1 MKLSFVSRLFIL
13 ICLFAAPFWAS
24 RSSAQNNKQHILNFF
39 NQVEWSF
46 VGDGFMKANML
57 FAEDDKIYVSVS
69 PIGELKT
76 ETLYNY
82 LKALSECVEKA
93 DAEYSVEDLQLCRLI
108 DDEGMTFIVASE
120 DKRSGNFH
128 FLTLPAKA
136 FVGIVKLNKNEF
148 SKEIANEIMFSV
160 PPALYVDF
168 LNGVSGNGGLFA
180 INGDSLSLSVEVPAR
195 ELAGMKRAYETYP
208 DKMIS
213 TLRDSLFEGDRATM
227 PFVYDFASRYGY
239 KVVLRFYAGDDE
251 LCLECEK

>member
-13 ICLFAAPFWAS
+13 ICLFAAPFGAS

-93 DAEYSVEDLQLCRLI
+93 DAEVVPGSITATVKITSPQKEVPIRVIPKNYDK
-108 DDEGMTFIVASE
+108 IVFGKAIKSISTDVNKVTVYGDSAKL
-120 DKRSGNFH
+120 DKI
-128 FLTLPAKA
+128 TYIP
-136 FVGIVKLNKNEF
+136 V
-148 SKEIANEIMFSV
+148 
-160 PPALYVDF
+160 YVDVSD
-168 LNGVSGNGGLFA
+168 LEESIEDISNKIDIGPGENGTVVVTDEDGLARSSKQIGG
-180 INGDSLSLSVEVPAR
+180 
-195 ELAGMKRAYETYP
+195 
-208 DKMIS
+208 S
-213 TLRDSLFEGDRATM
+213 TLSESDDNLLATEEA
-227 PFVYDFASRYGY
+227 VRNALLWQI
-239 KVVLRFYAGDDE
+239 V
-251 LCLECEK
+251 